1 MKTIAELQAEEA
13 ADLSERLKSKAIP
26 VEVRPITQEGGLD
39 MSELLV
45 EDIFYE
51 RACDAADSWQTER
64 LAEAEKRCTWSCPK
78 CKSRRLECIP
88 NDKVEYMFRCK
99 DCGSEFITCGPPS
112 KPSESRPVG
121 AGRSASQST
130 VSRPA
135 LKLTIF
141 IVSLTVATF
150 FLGWLV
156 TQFSHTFH
164 PALFWAYFLSSIVC
178 LERGRYILKRDR
190 LLGWL
195 CIVIG
200 IIPLI
205 MVWVVIFRHEVKI
218 HT

>member
-26 VEVRPITQEGGLD
+26 VEVRPITRESGLD

-64 LAEAEKRCTWSCPK
+64 LAEAEKRYSWSCPK

-88 NDKVEYMFRCK
+88 NDRVEYMFRCK
-99 DCGSEFITCGPPS
+99 DCGSEFILCGPPPNT
-112 KPSESRPVG
+112 PSEPRPVV

-141 IVSLTVATF
+141 IVTLTVATF
-150 FLGWLV
+150 F
-156 TQFSHTFH
+156 
-164 PALFWAYFLSSIVC
+164 
-178 LERGRYILKRDR
+178 
-190 LLGWL
+190 
-195 CIVIG
+195 
-200 IIPLI
+200 
-205 MVWVVIFRHEVKI
+205 
-218 HT
+218 